1 MLLLLS
7 LTSCDRF
14 SVSFLNPPQKKRLA
28 GLSAGLVV
36 CECFCVSRICQGG
49 GEGGPARHVEREL
62 HAVERRRK
70 SERRRRLW
78 GETCRKKKKEW
89 GRDKARAYLGDTV
102 CVRLE
107 LLFWLMN
114 IRVCMTAYVFLQL
127 DGKGTISRWF
137 WSLLRS
143 PGIWVWPGLA
153 RSSIFG
159 VGLSNL
165 VSSL

>member
-49 GEGGPARHVEREL
+49 GGPARHVEREL

-114 IRVCMTAYVFLQL
+114 IRVCMTAYVFLQVRWERNDFTL
-127 DGKGTISRWF
+127 VLISAPLTWN
-137 WSLLRS
+137 L
-143 PGIWVWPGLA
+143 GLA